1 MPDWSSQEE
10 LFRDTQV
17 FVKLQHA
24 LLGLYAWEFLFS
36 LDFEWALLTRKT
48 KFKWPL
54 MFYFVNRYVLLFALI
69 GLAIALD
76 TRTAINCRV
85 LYAYIQFMGGAAT
98 GLSSVILSMHTIAIW
113 SRNRWI
119 VTLLALIII
128 GHWVVIFRG
137 VILTANHTPGDGC
150 QIVKEKTVI
159 LAAVF
164 IYATCFDLIVFFLSG
179 YKVVQLVRRKG
190 NIGPQC
196 LTKMMFDDGLA
207 YFFCAFVVNVIAVV
221 FMELNWNPIMGVI
234 FNVPATVVST
244 IVASRVVRC
253 LSDFSLEPEVI
264 PAPSR
269 LSSNLVFR
277 TIDMPGMA
285 SRSGSTKV
293 GQRSRP
299 TSVHVEMETFS
310 RMDSAEVDQHS
321 DTGLS
326 LIGVAVSTDAQNLEM
341 SDA

>member
-36 LDFEWALLTRKT
+36 LDFEWALITRKT

-54 MFYFVNRYVLLFALI
+54 TFYFVNRYVLLFALI

-98 GLSSVILSMHTIAIW
+98 GLSTVNFSMHTIAVW
-113 SRNRWI
+113 PRNKWI

-137 VILTANHTPGDGC
+137 VILAAKHTPGDGC
-150 QIVKEKTVI
+150 QIVKEKTAI
-159 LAAVF
+159 LAAAF
-164 IYATCFDLIVFFLSG
+164 IYATCFDLVIFFLSG

-190 NIGPQC
+190 KIGPQC
-196 LTKMMFDDGLA
+196 LIKMMFDDDLV
-207 YFFCAFVVNVIAVV
+207 YFFCAFVVNVIAVI
-221 FMELNWNPIMGVI
+221 FMELSWNPIMGII

-244 IVASRVVRC
+244 VVASRVVRH
-253 LSDFSLEPEVI
+253 LSNFSPSGPKAHL
-264 PAPSR
+264 APSR
-269 LSSNLVFR
+269 PESVLVFLSA
-277 TIDMPGMA
+277 DM
-285 SRSGSTKV
+285 
-293 GQRSRP
+293 QDSRP
-299 TSVHVEMETFS
+299 TGGHVEMETFTHIDNTEADKS
-310 RMDSAEVDQHS
+310 SDSDLPPVS
-321 DTGLS
+321 VT
-326 LIGVAVSTDAQNLEM
+326 VSTDSKSELDERHTTDGIQTA
-341 SDA
+341 A